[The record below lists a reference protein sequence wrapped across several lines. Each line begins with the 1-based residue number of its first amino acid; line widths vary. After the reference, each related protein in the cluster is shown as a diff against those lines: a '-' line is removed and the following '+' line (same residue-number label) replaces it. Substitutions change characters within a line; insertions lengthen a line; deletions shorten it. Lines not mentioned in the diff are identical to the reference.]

1 MQQGNRCP
9 NCWSPVRYGQS
20 FCQTCGKLLSTG
32 CPYCGTAINPGAR
45 ICPTCGASPGIGNTQ
60 QSNWNTQ
67 QQRWSAQQPGWGG
80 QQASWGARP
89 SSWWQ
94 QSGWASAVAGRRPI
108 STRSLLIIILLG
120 IIIIFGGII
129 FWQLGA
135 KSDKAAPTISAVA
148 VAYRG
153 KISARII
160 WQTNEP
166 CSSQVEYG
174 RTTQYGS
181 LAPSIPQDDPT
192 TGKLTGVISH
202 SMNLTNLKAGYT
214 YHYRVRSK
222 DAAGNEAISSDFSFK
237 TEESTPF
244 VLPD

>member
-20 FCQTCGKLLSTG
+20 FCQTCGKSLSTV
-32 CPYCGTAINPGAR
+32 CPYCGTALNPGAR
-45 ICPTCGASPGIGNTQ
+45 ICPTCGASPGMGNIQ

-67 QQRWSAQQPGWGG
+67 QQRWDTQQPGWGG

-94 QSGWASAVAGRRPI
+94 QSGWPPATAGRRPI
-108 STRSLLIIILLG
+108 STRSLLIILLLG
-120 IIIIFGGII
+120 IIVI

-135 KSDKAAPTISAVA
+135 KSDTSTPTISSVA
-148 VAYRG
+148 LAQRG
-153 KISARII
+153 ETSARII

-181 LAPSIPQDDPT
+181 IAPSVPQNDPT
-192 TGKLTGVISH
+192 TGKQTGVTSH
-202 SMNLTNLKAGYT
+202 SINLTNLKSGST

-222 DAAGNEAISSDFSFK
+222 NAAGNEAISNDYSLK
-237 TEESTPF
+237 TEEPTPF
-244 VLPD
+244 MVPD